1 MEMVSS
7 FGFHGE
13 LFLGQSK
20 NVQMACNS
28 FYLPKFQGKW
38 ILLRDFRPLL
48 TKKPPPALFTLDGKS
63 ESANCEFNKN
73 VIAF

>member
-28 FYLPKFQGKW
+28 FYFPKFQGKW

-48 TKKPPPALFTLDGKS
+48 TKTLPHTVVCDKRIGDIL
-63 ESANCEFNKN
+63 NN
-73 VIAF
+73 IMY